1 MKAQAQL
8 KFARTSPRKARLV
21 ADMIRGKDIAVAQ
34 AQLPFTQK
42 KTAYFFKKL
51 LDSAVA
57 NAVNNHSLQKNK
69 LFISEVFV
77 DEGPVMKRFQ
87 PRAFGRA
94 FPIHKMTSHI
104 TLVVEEKKEEKKTVK
119 KEEVKKPEKAK
130 KEKKEVKEVKKAKK
144 DTKKQAK

>member
-1 MKAQAQL
+1 MKARAKL

-21 ADMIRGKDIAVAQ
+21 ADLIRGKDIAQAQ
-34 AQLPFTQK
+34 AELPFVQK

-69 LFISEVFV
+69 LYVSEVFV
-77 DEGPVMKRFQ
+77 NEGPVMKRYQ

-94 FPIHKMTSHI
+94 FPIHKKTSHI
-104 TLVVEEKKEEKKTVK
+104 ELSVSEKEDVKKKAPSVKKKEASAK
-119 KEEVKKPEKAK
+119 KKPKAK
-130 KEKKEVKEVKKAKK
+130 NATDKNQSKKS
-144 DTKKQAK
+144 TKKSK